1 MSSAP
6 SGKPARNWAIWF
18 ALACGAGILVLLVIV
33 WLAGGF
39 ERVGLDANV
48 TLALVLGILFSSLL
62 GIALMALIFYSDRS
76 GRDDAA
82 YRTRREG
89 DDTPPQGEPRP

>member
-6 SGKPARNWAIWF
+6 PGKPARNWAIWF
-18 ALACGAGILVLLVIV
+18 ALACGAGILALLLII

-48 TLALVLGILFSSLL
+48 TIALVLGILFSSLL

-82 YRTRREG
+82 YRARQEK
-89 DDTPPQGEPRP
+89 DDDRL